1 MGSATVST
9 ELIAPKAEMGRRLLV
24 AIAIIVGVSTFTPS
38 AAPDDRSAQELLGL
52 SAEFGEGAPFNDG
65 TNTGDRPTGG
75 VQGEGVPLAR
85 GTAAIE
91 ALGFDW
97 ATLLPEWTIEFRE
110 GRDDL
115 FGLTHTQENR
125 IEVFVRDDQTD
136 EFLQH
141 VIAHELGHAID
152 VTLNSTEDRER
163 WQQERGIA
171 DVDWWPGSGATDFA
185 TGAGDFAEAFAV
197 WLTGPDG
204 YRSELGEAPNLT
216 QLDLVAE
223 LSES

>member
-1 MGSATVST
+1 
-9 ELIAPKAEMGRRLLV
+9 MGRRILIAL
-24 AIAIIVGVSTFTPS
+24 AIIVGVSTFTQG
-38 AAPDDRSAQELLGL
+38 AAPDDLSPQNVLGL
-52 SAEFGEGAPFNDG
+52 AAEVGEDPDG
-65 TNTGDRPTGG
+65 SGRPGG
-75 VQGEGVPLAR
+75 ELRGEGVALER
-85 GTAAIE
+85 GTAAVE
-91 ALGFDW
+91 ALNFDW
-97 ATLLPEWTIEFRE
+97 GAVLPDWTIEFHT

-125 IEVFVRDDQTD
+125 IEIFVREDQTD

-163 WQQERGIA
+163 WQEQRGIA

-204 YRSELGEAPNLT
+204 YRSELGNTPTDL
-216 QLDLVAE
+216 QLELVAE
-223 LSES
+223 LAES